1 MRIVYLRPQK
11 SGRMLIGVEG
21 EEGPRP
27 LSISLGLYD
36 TLGHPT
42 AGCELDGEAL
52 GMILRE
58 DEEYRAMKKALYLLS
73 FSDKSVRALITRL
86 RQAGFSADSSRSAA
100 EECVRLGYVNED
112 GQLRRLVMQEAA
124 KLRGPRLIL
133 SKLGAKGYSASAI
146 RRVIDEL
153 VSEGELD
160 FKESLARLY
169 AEENAETDE
178 DRRALRYKHGY

>member
-27 LSISLGLYD
+27 LSIGPGLYD
-36 TLGHPT
+36 ALGHPT
-42 AGCELDGEAL
+42 VGCELDGEAL
-52 GMILRE
+52 NMALRE

-73 FSDKSVRALITRL
+73 FSDKSAAALITRL

-100 EECVRLGYVNED
+100 EECVRLGYVNEE
-112 GQLRRLVMQEAA
+112 GQLRRLVLQESA

-133 SKLGAKGYSASAI
+133 AKLMSKGYSASAI
-146 RRVIDEL
+146 RGVIDEL
-153 VSEGELD
+153 VSRGELD
-160 FKESLARLY
+160 FKDSLVRLY
-169 AEENAETDE
+169 ARENADTDE
-178 DRRALRYKHGY
+178 ERRALRYKHGY